1 MKTLQEIVNESNINE
16 SGEKFND
23 SLKSHKEVYNKLL
36 KWYDKATRY
45 MNKDEVISCLEY
57 AIDHWKNDDFD
68 EL

>member
-1 MKTLQEIVNESNINE
+1 MKTIKDIVNEININE
-16 SGEKFND
+16 SKDKFND
-23 SLKSHKEVYNKLL
+23 SIKSHKEVYNKLL

-45 MNKDEVISCLEY
+45 MNKDEAISCLRY